1 MPKYSRVYAA
11 FAERRTAGSY
21 RICFT
26 AMAPMFADS
35 DEVCIDL
42 AIDADVC

>member
-1 MPKYSRVYAA
+1 MRFS
-11 FAERRTAGSY
+11 AERRTAGSY